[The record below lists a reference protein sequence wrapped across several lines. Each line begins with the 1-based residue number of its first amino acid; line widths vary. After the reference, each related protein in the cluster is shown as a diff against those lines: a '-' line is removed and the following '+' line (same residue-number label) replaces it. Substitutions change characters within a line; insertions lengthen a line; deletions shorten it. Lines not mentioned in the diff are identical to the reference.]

1 MKKYT
6 ITIDEKQME
15 LVRVALESQ
24 AEVACDVA
32 ADAYWNFK
40 DCQTDGNWKEYL
52 EYSAEFHMATEIC
65 KMLKCA
71 KGYDE
76 AEQNNCAEH
85 TKGVHRDTI
94 PSEEFAREIDDFVD
108 DELQTCFEKI
118 AEHLYKVGYMKKEPR
133 YGDFDDSSYGVRDD
147 LVRFLQDV
155 YGLVKSDGMPF

>member
-1 MKKYT
+1 MKKYN

-32 ADAYWNFK
+32 ADAYWSFK
-40 DCQTDGNWKEYL
+40 DRQTDDNWKEYL

-76 AEQNNCAEH
+76 AEQNNRTEPA
-85 TKGVHRDTI
+85 KGAYRDTI

-108 DELQTCFEKI
+108 DELQSAMERI
-118 AEHLYKVGYMKKEPR
+118 ARVLYLNGYMEKQPH

-155 YGLVKSDGMPF
+155 YGLAKSDGMPF